1 MKRTKWQDPDP
12 NFIQALKETLVNPP
26 IRVLVAF
33 VDPMTRRILGTTV
46 CDEAEASAIMD
57 MPDSVMFE
65 SHSQEDNPQ

>member
-1 MKRTKWQDPDP
+1 MTRIKWQDPDP
-12 NFIQALKETLVNPP
+12 NFIHVLKETLVNPP

-33 VDPMTRRILGTTV
+33 VDPMTRRILGTQV

-65 SHSQEDNPQ
+65 SHSQEDISQ

>member
-1 MKRTKWQDPDP
+1 MKRTKWQNPDP

-46 CDEAEASAIMD
+46 CDETEASAIMS

>member
-12 NFIQALKETLVNPP
+12 NFVQALKETLINPP
-26 IRVLVAF
+26 MRVLVAF

-57 MPDSVMFE
+57 IPASVMFE
-65 SHSQEDNPQ
+65 SHSPEESS